1 MAAVAALCLQK
12 KPEFRPEMNLV
23 VKALSPLLNSKRK
36 SNHPCIGEAP
46 AM

>member
-1 MAAVAALCLQK
+1 MAAVAALCLRQWG
-12 KPEFRPEMNLV
+12 PGMNTV
-23 VKALSPLLNSKRK
+23 VKDLSPLLDS